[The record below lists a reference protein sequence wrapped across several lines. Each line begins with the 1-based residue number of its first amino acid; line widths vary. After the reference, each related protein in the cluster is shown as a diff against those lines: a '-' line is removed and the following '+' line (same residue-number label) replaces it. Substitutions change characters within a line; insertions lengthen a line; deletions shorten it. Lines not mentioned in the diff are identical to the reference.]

1 MSNFLEAYQLAKI
14 STCTHRN
21 KYAHS
26 LKCLRV
32 LTFLKLLHRHKKKGY
47 RELIIA
53 IALFKLLDFTL
64 Y

>member
-1 MSNFLEAYQLAKI
+1 MSNFRGAYQI
-14 STCTHRN
+14 STRTHRN

-26 LKCLRV
+26 LKCLRA

-47 RELIIA
+47 RDNQFA